1 MARATGVAGGAGGAK
16 RQGVQGLGGPHTVE
30 YDLTFFAIATLAVV
44 FAGISKGGFG
54 SGAAFAATPLLALI
68 LEPGQAVG
76 LMLPLLMLM
85 DVTALRP
92 YWGKWDGRAAAVF
105 ILGALP
111 GVAIGT
117 AVCRLAVPDFFRLLI
132 GLVAITFVLFQMARK
147 YRLIRPAKRPMG
159 DVGGAIAGVVGGLT
173 SFVSHAGGPPAAVFL
188 LSRGLD
194 KTTYQATTVLMFW
207 AINLMKFVPYAML
220 GIFSWETVKAD
231 LFLIPAAI
239 VGVMIGVRAHRIMPE
254 RLFFAFTY
262 LLLTATGTKLIWDAL
277 T

>member
-117 AVCRLAVPDFFRLLI
+117 AVYRLADPDIFRLLI

-159 DVGGAIAGVVGGLT
+159 DVGGAIAGGLT